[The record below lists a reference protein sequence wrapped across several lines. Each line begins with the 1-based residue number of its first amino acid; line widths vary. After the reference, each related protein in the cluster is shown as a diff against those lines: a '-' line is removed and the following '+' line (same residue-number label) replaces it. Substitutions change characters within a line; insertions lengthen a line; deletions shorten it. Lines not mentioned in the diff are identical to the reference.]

1 MGGRFVLEEAD
12 AALDGGSIFLTIRD
26 RSERQHQIELVQ
38 SMFLTSADSARLP
51 GRLYVDGELIAVR
64 SEQER
69 VLLEGLREAMGASA
83 EVPGGSDFI
92 RELLGFVESE
102 RYAGLAKGIGQ
113 QK

>member
-26 RSERQHQIELVQ
+26 RSDRAHQVELVQ
-38 SMFLTSADSARLP
+38 PMFLAPADPARLP
-51 GRLYVDGELIAVR
+51 GRLYVDGKLIAVR

-69 VLLEGLREAMGASA
+69 MLLDGLREAMGASA
-83 EVPGGSDFI
+83 EVPGGS
-92 RELLGFVESE
+92 EFVRGSAL
-102 RYAGLAKGIGQ
+102 RRVGPVCGLAKGTGQ